1 MPTIRPAARRLAVIG
16 TGALLA
22 TGLAACASDSA
33 NESGTVAEGC
43 TPAHTFSTVTDGTLT
58 VAADVSLPYVDVDDS
73 TGELGGVDGVV
84 INAIAAMECLT
95 VTNSTIHG
103 STAIG
108 SVQQGHSDLAAGG
121 WYWTE
126 EHGEV
131 LGQTDPVYYD
141 FTAVVSPS
149 GEYDSLDDLE
159 GKTVGVTQGS
169 LYVSDLQTALGKDAV
184 KQYETLTEAITDLEN
199 GRIDAIIAGSG
210 EAGYQVQQAGS
221 DTGLAVQQ
229 IASDSRL
236 AASQDYGKVNFP
248 HTLGNDELTTALNE
262 DIAALRAD
270 GTVQDAL
277 DQYGLTSPSNFDAE
291 SDDSGSDTTATATAT
306 AGTDA
311 E

>member
-1 MPTIRPAARRLAVIG
+1 MTMLHPSARRLAVIG

-22 TGLAACASDSA
+22 TSLAACAGSSTTEA
-33 NESGTVAEGC
+33 GTVSDDC

-73 TGELGGVDGVV
+73 TGVLGGVDGEV
-84 INAIAAMECLT
+84 INAIAEMECLT
-95 VTNSTIHG
+95 VTNATIHG

-126 EHGEV
+126 EHGKV
-131 LGQTDPVYYD
+131 LGQTDAVYYD
-141 FTAVVSPS
+141 FTAVISPD
-149 GEYDSLDDLE
+149 GEYDSLDQLD

-169 LYVSDLQTALGKDAV
+169 LYVSDLQDALGSSNV
-184 KQYETLTEAITDLEN
+184 KQYETLTEAITDVQN
-199 GRIDAIIAGSG
+199 GRIDAVIAGSG

-221 DTGLAVQQ
+221 DTGLEVEA
-229 IASDSRL
+229 IAADDRL
-236 AASQDYGKVNFP
+236 EASQAYGEVNFP
-248 HTLGNDELTTALNE
+248 HTKGNDELTTALNE
-262 DIAALRAD
+262 DIATLREN

-277 DQYGLTSPSNFDAE
+277 DDYGLTSTSNFDGDS
-291 SDDSGSDTTATATAT
+291 SDSSETS
-306 AGTDA
+306 TDA